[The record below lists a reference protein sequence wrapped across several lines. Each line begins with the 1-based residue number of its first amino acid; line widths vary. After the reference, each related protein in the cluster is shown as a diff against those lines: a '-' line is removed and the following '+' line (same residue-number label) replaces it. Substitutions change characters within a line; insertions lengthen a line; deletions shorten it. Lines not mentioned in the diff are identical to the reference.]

1 MRKHRT
7 PAGFVLSIVIALASA
22 VLLVAC
28 TGPQGPPGDPG
39 LPGLPGNP
47 GNPGEPGPQGAPG
60 LPGEPGLPGN
70 PGNPGLQGPTGPPGP
85 QGEPAVSPEA
95 GVSVSSMAVYLDQ
108 ELTVSGSGF
117 LKYEPVIVYID
128 LGDGVEP
135 TLGFVDSNRG
145 GAWSVRLRPLGGE
158 SSVARNSAE
167 ILSQGV
173 VTVKAQG
180 ADGSTASTALHV
192 MGADTPVVEP
202 GPEPGP
208 APSLMA
214 GTMWIKGSVEIIG
227 SGFNPNENVTLLAWV
242 GVGEGVR
249 AGVVV
254 PGAGDI
260 EKRAIKQG
268 IANDKGV
275 VVINLDLACQD
286 PDDENEDGNFRCILG
301 TGDYTVEAI
310 GADTTQATAM
320 LRISD
325 VKQERDYEALEE

>member
-1 MRKHRT
+1 
-7 PAGFVLSIVIALASA
+7 
-22 VLLVAC
+22 
-28 TGPQGPPGDPG
+28 
-39 LPGLPGNP
+39 
-47 GNPGEPGPQGAPG
+47 
-60 LPGEPGLPGN
+60 
-70 PGNPGLQGPTGPPGP
+70 
-85 QGEPAVSPEA
+85 VSPEA
-95 GVSVSSMAVYLDQ
+95 GVSVSSTAVYLDQ
-108 ELTVSGSGF
+108 ELIVSGSGF
-117 LKYEPVIVYID
+117 LKYEPAIVYID

-158 SSVARNSAE
+158 SSVSRNSNE

-180 ADGSTASTALHV
+180 ADGSTASTALRV
-192 MGADTPVVEP
+192 MGAETPVVEP

-208 APSLMA
+208 APNLTA
-214 GTMWIKGSVEIIG
+214 GTMWIKGSIDIVG
-227 SGFNPNENVTLLAWV
+227 SGFNPNENVTLLTWV

-260 EKRAIKQG
+260 KKRAIKQG

-286 PDDENEDGNFRCILG
+286 PDDEDEDGSFGCLLG
-301 TGDYTVEAI
+301 TGAYTVEAI
-310 GADTTQATAM
+310 GSDTTQATTA
-320 LRISD
+320 LFVSEL
-325 VKQERDYEALEE
+325 KQERDYEDQE

>member
-22 VLLVAC
+22 LLLVAC
-28 TGPQGPPGDPG
+28 TGPQGPPGEPG

-60 LPGEPGLPGN
+60 EPGLPGLPGN
-70 PGNPGLQGPTGPPGP
+70 PGNPGLQGVQGIQGPPGP
-85 QGEPAVSPEA
+85 AAVSPEA
-95 GVSVSSMAVYLDQ
+95 GLSVSSAAVYLDQ
-108 ELTVSGSGF
+108 AVTVSGSGF
-117 LKYEPVIVYID
+117 LKYEPAIVFID

-145 GAWSVRLRPLGGE
+145 GAWSLTIRPLGSE

-180 ADGSTASTALHV
+180 ADGSTASTSLHV
-192 MGADTPVVEP
+192 MGAETPVVEP
-202 GPEPGP
+202 GPTPGE
-208 APSLMA
+208 APSLAA
-214 GTMWIKGSVEIIG
+214 GTMWIKGSIDIVG
-227 SGFNPNENVTLLAWV
+227 SGYNPNEKVTLLAWV

-268 IANDKGV
+268 AANDKGV
-275 VVINLDLACQD
+275 VVISLDLACQD
-286 PDDENEDGNFRCILG
+286 PDDENEDGNLGCILG
-301 TGDYTVEAI
+301 LGDYTIEAV
-310 GADTTQATAM
+310 GLDTTQATAV
-320 LRISD
+320 LSISKD
-325 VKQERDYEALEE
+325 KQARDYE

>member
-7 PAGFVLSIVIALASA
+7 PAGFVLSIVIAMASA

-28 TGPQGPPGDPG
+28 TGPQGPPGEPG

-47 GNPGEPGPQGAPG
+47 GNPGEAGPQGAPG
-60 LPGEPGLPGN
+60 EPGLPGLPGN
-70 PGNPGLQGPTGPPGP
+70 PGNPGLQGVQGIQGPAGP
-85 QGEPAVSPEA
+85 AAVSPEA
-95 GVSVSSMAVYLDQ
+95 GLSVSSAGVYLDQ
-108 ELTVSGSGF
+108 AVTVSGSGF
-117 LKYEPVIVYID
+117 LKYEPVIVFID
-128 LGDGVEP
+128 LGDGAEP

-145 GAWSVRLRPLGGE
+145 GAWSLTLSPLGGE
-158 SSVARNSAE
+158 SSVSRNSGE

-202 GPEPGP
+202 GPTPGE
-208 APSLMA
+208 APSLAA
-214 GTMWIKGSVEIIG
+214 GTMWIKGSISIVG
-227 SGFNPNENVTLLAWV
+227 SGYNPNENVTLLTWV

-268 IANDKGV
+268 IANDKGA

-286 PDDENEDGNFRCILG
+286 PDDENEDGDFRCLLG
-301 TGDYTVEAI
+301 VGDYTIEAI
-310 GADTTQATAM
+310 GSDTTRATAV
-320 LRISD
+320 LSVSE
-325 VKQERDYEALEE
+325 VKQDRDKE

>member
-47 GNPGEPGPQGAPG
+47 GNPGEAGPQGAPG
-60 LPGEPGLPGN
+60 EPGLPGLPGN
-70 PGNPGLQGPTGPPGP
+70 PGNPGLQGVQGIQGPPGP
-85 QGEPAVSPEA
+85 AAVSPEA
-95 GVSVSSMAVYLDQ
+95 GVSVSSTSVYLDQ
-108 ELTVSGSGF
+108 TVTVSGSGF
-117 LKYEPVIVYID
+117 LKYEPAIVYID

-145 GAWSVRLRPLGGE
+145 GAWSLTLRPLGSE
-158 SSVARNSAE
+158 SSVSRNSNE
-167 ILSQGV
+167 ILGQGV

-192 MGADTPVVEP
+192 IGAETPVVEP
-202 GPEPGP
+202 GPTPGE
-208 APSLMA
+208 APTLTA
-214 GTMWIKGSVEIIG
+214 GTMWIKGAIDILA
-227 SGFNPNENVTLLAWV
+227 SGFNPHEKVTLLAWV

-268 IANDKGV
+268 EANDKGV
-275 VVINLDLACQD
+275 VRIALDLACQD
-286 PDDENEDGNFRCILG
+286 PDDENEDGNFGCLLG

-310 GADTTQATAM
+310 GFDTTRATAV
-320 LRISD
+320 LS
-325 VKQERDYEALEE
+325 VVAEKQARDYEE

>member
-7 PAGFVLSIVIALASA
+7 PAGFVLSIVIAMASA

-28 TGPQGPPGDPG
+28 TGPQGPPGEPG

-47 GNPGEPGPQGAPG
+47 GHPGEPGPQGAPG
-60 LPGEPGLPGN
+60 EPGLPGLPGN
-70 PGNPGLQGPTGPPGP
+70 PGNPGLQGPEGP
-85 QGEPAVSPEA
+85 QGPQGAAAVSPEA
-95 GVSVSSMAVYLDQ
+95 GVSVSASGVYLDQ
-108 ELTVSGSGF
+108 AVTISGSGF
-117 LKYEPVIVYID
+117 LKYEPAIVFID

-145 GAWSVRLRPLGGE
+145 GAWSLTLRPLGGE
-158 SSVARNSAE
+158 NSVSRNSNE

-192 MGADTPVVEP
+192 MGAETPVVEP
-202 GPEPGP
+202 GPTPGE
-208 APSLMA
+208 APSLAA
-214 GTMWIKGSVEIIG
+214 GTMWIKGSINIVG
-227 SGFNPNENVTLLAWV
+227 SGYNPNENVTLLTWV

-268 IANDKGV
+268 IANDKGA
-275 VVINLDLACQD
+275 VVITLDLACQD
-286 PDDENEDGNFRCILG
+286 PDDENEDGDFRCLLG
-301 TGDYTVEAI
+301 TGDYTIEAI
-310 GADTTQATAM
+310 GSDTTRATAV
-320 LRISD
+320 LS
-325 VKQERDYEALEE
+325 VSENKQARDYEE

>member
-22 VLLVAC
+22 VLLLAC
-28 TGPQGPPGDPG
+28 TGPAGAPGDSG

-47 GNPGEPGPQGAPG
+47 GNPGEAGPQGAPG

-70 PGNPGLQGPTGPPGP
+70 PGNPGFEGPEGP
-85 QGEPAVSPEA
+85 QGSLGEAAVFPEG

-108 ELTVSGSGF
+108 ELIVSGSGF

-145 GAWSVRLRPLGGE
+145 GAWSIRLRPLGGE
-158 SSVARNSAE
+158 SSVSRNSNE

-173 VTVKAQG
+173 VTIKAQG

-192 MGADTPVVEP
+192 MGAETPVVEP

-208 APSLMA
+208 APSFVA
-214 GTMWIKGSVEIIG
+214 GTMWIKGSIEISG

-249 AGVVV
+249 AGVAV

-286 PDDENEDGNFRCILG
+286 PDDEDEDGSFGCILG
-301 TGDYTVEAI
+301 IGDYTVEAI
-310 GADTTQATAM
+310 GSDTTQATAR
-320 LRISD
+320 LS
-325 VKQERDYEALEE
+325 VSELKQERDYEDLK

>member
-7 PAGFVLSIVIALASA
+7 PAGFVLSIVIAMASA

-28 TGPQGPPGDPG
+28 TGPAGPPGEPG

-60 LPGEPGLPGN
+60 EPGLPGLPGN
-70 PGNPGLQGPTGPPGP
+70 PGNPGLQGPQGDQGPAGP
-85 QGEPAVSPEA
+85 AAVSPEA
-95 GVSVSSMAVYLDQ
+95 GVSVSSNAVYLDQ
-108 ELTVSGSGF
+108 EVTISGSGF
-117 LKYEPVIVYID
+117 LKYEPVIVFID
-128 LGDGVEP
+128 LGDGAEP

-145 GAWSVRLRPLGGE
+145 GAWSLHLRPLGGE
-158 SSVARNSAE
+158 SSVSRNSGE

-180 ADGSTASTALHV
+180 ADGSIASTALHV
-192 MGADTPVVEP
+192 VGADTPVVEP
-202 GPEPGP
+202 GPEPGE
-208 APSLMA
+208 APTLTA
-214 GTMWIKGSVEIIG
+214 GTMWIKGSIHILG
-227 SGFNPNENVTLLAWV
+227 SGFNPSENVTLLTWV

-275 VVINLDLACQD
+275 VRIALDLACQD
-286 PDDENEDGNFRCILG
+286 PDDENEDGDFRCLLG
-301 TGDYTVEAI
+301 TGDYTLEAI
-310 GADTTQATAM
+310 GSDTTRATAV
-320 LRISD
+320 LAVSEN
-325 VKQERDYEALEE
+325 KQERDYE

>member
-7 PAGFVLSIVIALASA
+7 PAGFVLSIVIAMASA

-60 LPGEPGLPGN
+60 EPGLPGLPGN
-70 PGNPGLQGPTGPPGP
+70 PGNPGLQGPEGP
-85 QGEPAVSPEA
+85 QGPQGAAAVSPEA
-95 GVSVSSMAVYLDQ
+95 GVSVSSPAVYLDQ
-108 ELTVSGSGF
+108 AVTISGSGF
-117 LKYEPVIVYID
+117 LKYEPAIVFID

-145 GAWSVRLRPLGGE
+145 GAWSVTLRPLGGE
-158 SSVARNSAE
+158 TSVSRNSGE

-192 MGADTPVVEP
+192 MGAETPVVEP
-202 GPEPGP
+202 GPTPGE
-208 APSLMA
+208 APSLTA
-214 GTMWIKGSVEIIG
+214 GTMWIKGSINIVG
-227 SGFNPNENVTLLAWV
+227 SGYNPNENVTLLTWV

-268 IANDKGV
+268 IANDKGA

-286 PDDENEDGNFRCILG
+286 PDDENEDGDFRCLLG
-301 TGDYTVEAI
+301 TGDYTIEAI
-310 GADTTQATAM
+310 GSDTTRATAV
-320 LRISD
+320 LS
-325 VKQERDYEALEE
+325 VSENKQARDYEE

>member
-7 PAGFVLSIVIALASA
+7 PAGFVLSIVIAMASA

-60 LPGEPGLPGN
+60 EPGLPGLPGN
-70 PGNPGLQGPTGPPGP
+70 PGNPGLQGPEGP
-85 QGEPAVSPEA
+85 QGPQGAAAVSPEA
-95 GVSVSSMAVYLDQ
+95 GVSVSAAGVYLDQ
-108 ELTVSGSGF
+108 SVTISGSGF
-117 LKYEPVIVYID
+117 LKYEPAIVFID

-145 GAWSVRLRPLGGE
+145 GAWSLTLRPLGGE
-158 SSVARNSAE
+158 NSVSRNSNE

-192 MGADTPVVEP
+192 MGAETPVVEP
-202 GPEPGP
+202 GPTPGE
-208 APSLMA
+208 APSLTA
-214 GTMWIKGSVEIIG
+214 GTMWIKGSINIVG
-227 SGFNPNENVTLLAWV
+227 SGYNPNENVTLLTWV

-268 IANDKGV
+268 IANDKGA

-286 PDDENEDGNFRCILG
+286 PDDENEDGDFRCLLG
-301 TGDYTVEAI
+301 TGDYTIEAI
-310 GADTTQATAM
+310 GSDTTRATAV
-320 LRISD
+320 LS
-325 VKQERDYEALEE
+325 VSENKQARDYEE